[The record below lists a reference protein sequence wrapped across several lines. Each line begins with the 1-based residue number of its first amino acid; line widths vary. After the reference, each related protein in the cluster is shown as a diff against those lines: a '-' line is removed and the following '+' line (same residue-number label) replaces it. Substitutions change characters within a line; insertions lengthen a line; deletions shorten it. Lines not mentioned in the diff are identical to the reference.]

1 MAQLHTVELHLHLYP
16 KDTIAF
22 TELKLSPRHKSIM
35 LVKTVESVGVLA
47 FILHIAAVVVV
58 LFVVA
63 GFCACH

>member
-1 MAQLHTVELHLHLYP
+1 MAQLHTAELHLHLYP

-22 TELKLSPRHKSIM
+22 TELKLSPRHRSIM

-47 FILHIAAVVVV
+47 SILHITVVVV